1 MSTNRI
7 IQVPASTANLGAGF
21 DTLAL
26 ALKLFLRVDIHES
39 TSTMPE
45 IFLRGE
51 GAQELPPNE
60 ENLIWKVMR
69 RVFECENRGLPRV
82 RMHVFNEIPIAR
94 GLGSSAA
101 AIVAGI
107 SCFEAISGGDL
118 PQERFF
124 RYALDF
130 ESHPDN
136 LAAARYGGFTVTC
149 MDESRRVTLSRSPVV
164 PHVKL
169 LIVVPELHLQTERAR
184 AVIPK
189 NLSLRD
195 AVFNIQRSSL
205 TVAALLRD
213 DFRLLREGLCDKLH
227 QPFRSPLIPGFEEIL
242 HLHEAGLPGLL
253 GICLSGAG
261 PSVLVFAE
269 AHLQEIFQRIEAI
282 FDRHQIRSRSFE
294 LEVDNEGR
302 RIA

>member
-1 MSTNRI
+1 VNIKRI
-7 IQVPASTANLGAGF
+7 IRVPASTANLGAGF
-21 DTLAL
+21 DTLGL
-26 ALKLFLRVDIHES
+26 ALKLFLRVEIRES
-39 TSTMPE
+39 SRTRPE
-45 IFLRGE
+45 FFLRGE

-69 RVFECENRGLPRV
+69 RVFEYENGGPPRV
-82 RMHVFNEIPIAR
+82 RMHIFNEIPIAR

-107 SCFEAISGGDL
+107 SCFEAISGGEL

-124 RYALDF
+124 RYALEF

-136 LAAARYGGFTVTC
+136 IAAARYGGFTITC
-149 MDESRRVTLSRSPVV
+149 VDESRRVTFFKSTVAPQ
-164 PHVKL
+164 VKIL
-169 LIVVPELHLQTERAR
+169 VVVPEFHLQTEKAR

-195 AVFNIQRSSL
+195 AIFNIQRSSL
-205 TVAALLRD
+205 TVAALLRN
-213 DFRLLREGLCDKLH
+213 DFHLLREGLCDKVH

-261 PSVLVFAE
+261 PSVLVLAE

-282 FDRHQIRSRSFE
+282 FHRHQIRSRAFE

-302 RIA
+302 TIT